1 VSVCGDVPVL
11 FPWFGGKSRAAAEV
25 SAAMGAVS
33 VYCEPFAGSLGVL
46 LQREPVK
53 HEVVNDAD
61 GWIVNFWRALAAS
74 PDEVARWADWP
85 VTEAD
90 LTARHLWLVERA
102 ATVRE
107 ALQADAEWY
116 DAKAAGWWVW
126 GICAW
131 IGSGWCSG
139 SGPWVREGEGDD
151 ARVVRGAAGVRR
163 KLPHL
168 GDAGRGVHRQLPHL
182 GTAGQGVHRQ
192 GVALAE
198 WMGEVS
204 ARLRHVRVACGDWSR
219 VVTPAVLHRRA
230 KKHAIVG
237 VLLDPPYPAGWD
249 TETAYAGQDRE
260 AADLWGEVTAWAAA
274 EGEDRRMRIV
284 VCGYEGLWEPPPGWT
299 VRRWTRKTDAAGKN
313 GRQPEVLWC
322 SPGCVSATAQQG
334 GLFGA
339 GRDVWRT

>member
-1 VSVCGDVPVL
+1 VSVGGDVPVL
-11 FPWFGGKSRAAAEV
+11 FPWFGGKSRAEAEV
-25 SAAMGAVS
+25 SAAMGEVS

-46 LQREPVK
+46 LQREPAK

-151 ARVVRGAAGVRR
+151 ARVVRGAAGVHRQ
-163 KLPHL
+163 LPHL
-168 GDAGRGVHRQLPHL
+168 GNAGRGVHRQ
-182 GTAGQGVHRQ
+182 GA
-192 GVALAE
+192 ALKE

-219 VVTPAVLHRRA
+219 VVTPAVLQRRGGGYA
-230 KKHAIVG
+230 PVG

-249 TETAYAGQDRE
+249 TETAYAGQGRE
-260 AADLWGEVTAWAAA
+260 AGDLWREVTAWAAA

-299 VRRWTRKTDAAGKN
+299 VRRWQRKSAGLGGN

-322 SPGCVSATAQQG
+322 SPGCVAPVTQQG
-334 GLFGA
+334 GLFGTGYDVGRA
-339 GRDVWRT
+339 GGDRER